1 VTVNKLLTIR
11 ASLVSFYAQ
20 ASRPFVPDRR
30 QKTHDIDSII
40 SLKEHHSLTQDTS
53 LNCVILIPSRL
64 ASTRL
69 PNKPLADI
77 CGLPMIVQVWK
88 RAREADIGRVVVAA
102 GDQEIADAV
111 LDHGGEAVMTD
122 PDLPSGSDRIT
133 AALAQI
139 DPDRRFQAVVNLQ
152 GDLPTIDPALIKT
165 VLRPLNQL
173 GADIGTL
180 VVATSDP
187 KERDDPSVVKAV
199 VAFQTGRADSD
210 PTLGKAL
217 YFTRATAPAG
227 PGPIYHH
234 IGIYAYRRAALE
246 RFAALPPSP
255 LEQREKLEQLRAL
268 EHDMTIGV
276 ARVDTVPLG
285 VDTPG
290 QLDEARRLLG

>member
-1 VTVNKLLTIR
+1 M
-11 ASLVSFYAQ
+11 
-20 ASRPFVPDRR
+20 
-30 QKTHDIDSII
+30 THG
-40 SLKEHHSLTQDTS
+40 TS

-88 RAREADIGRVVVAA
+88 RAIEADIGRVVVAA

-133 AALAQI
+133 AALARI
-139 DPDRRFQAVVNLQ
+139 DPDRRFHAVVNLQ
-152 GDLPTIDPALIKT
+152 GDLPTIDPTLIKT
-165 VLRPLNQL
+165 VLRPLDQL

-199 VAFQTGRADSD
+199 VAFQTGRAESA
-210 PTLGKAL
+210 PPLGKAL

-227 PGPIYHH
+227 PGPVYHH
-234 IGIYAYRRAALE
+234 IGIYAYRRDALE
-246 RFAALPPSP
+246 RFAALPPSQ

-268 EHDMTIGV
+268 EHGMTIGV
-276 ARVDTVPLG
+276 VRVDTVPLG
-285 VDTPG
+285 VDTSD
-290 QLDEARRLLG
+290 QLNEARRLLR